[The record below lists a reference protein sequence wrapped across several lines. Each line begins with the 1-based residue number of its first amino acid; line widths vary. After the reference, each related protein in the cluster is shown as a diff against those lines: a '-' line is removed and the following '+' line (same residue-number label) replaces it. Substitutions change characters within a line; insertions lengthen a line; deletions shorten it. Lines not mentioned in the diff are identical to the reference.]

1 MKSFSLPPEK
11 DIYKQLS
18 RLNMHPS
25 SFFRVLP
32 LALFAAAIPHDIVPS
47 KHQLSKRALPPLDIF
62 PDDST
67 SQQHKNAL
75 SEALSDTLLLVQQ
88 VSLSYPGDDGSG
100 PYADIWSKY
109 FPPSDHKK
117 VQGVWNKIMSDPKNP
132 GQGEDIVRTAVIVGT
147 DLVKLQL
154 NVELCD
160 GNTEAYTNPFP
171 AGFDPGLP
179 ITATFSFF
187 CDPAF
192 NLPGRYGDITCA
204 KVGDT
209 LSSNMEFL
217 GGTILHEWM
226 HNDGIGA
233 QGTGGAHIGDYSTPR
248 TPRRLWAL
256 QDPPAPHQQPQPM
269 HHKRRQLPL
278 PRLRDHLHQVLPR
291 WDQPLQR
298 SCPRY

>member
-1 MKSFSLPPEK
+1 
-11 DIYKQLS
+11 
-18 RLNMHPS
+18 MHLH
-25 SFFRVLP
+25 SFFQVLP
-32 LALFAAAIPHDIVPS
+32 LALFAAAIPRGIVPS

-62 PDDST
+62 PDDAT
-67 SQQHKNAL
+67 SQQHKTAL

-109 FPPSDHKK
+109 FPPSDHQK
-117 VQGVWNKIMSDPKNP
+117 VQGVWNKIISDPNNP

-147 DLVKLQL
+147 DLVKQQL
-154 NVELCD
+154 GVDLCD

-179 ITATFSFF
+179 NTATFTFF

-204 KVGDT
+204 NVGDT
-209 LSSNMEFL
+209 LSTNMEFL

-233 QGTGGAHIGDYSTPR
+233 QGTGGAHIGDYSTP
-248 TPRRLWAL
+248 
-256 QDPPAPHQQPQPM
+256 QDARAGYGPY
-269 HHKRRQLPL
+269 KTRQLLINNPSQCITNADNYL
-278 PRLRDHLHQVLPR
+278 WLAYEIIFTKACLGGNSRFNDPVPDTSVILFPFPNFLSHTH
-291 WDQPLQR
+291 
-298 SCPRY
+298 S